1 MEYVEKQNIRA
12 CKGAL
17 NKNWRFPMPK
27 KKDFILIGVLL
38 VIALVGLAVTRL
50 LQHQSG
56 ASVTIT
62 VCGEVYGTYPLNQ
75 SREIEISDD
84 RGYNKV
90 VIENGSVHMEDAD
103 CPDQYCVQHAAIHS
117 SHETIICLPHELVVE
132 ITGGEVSDVDVIT
145 Q

>member
-1 MEYVEKQNIRA
+1 
-12 CKGAL
+12 
-17 NKNWRFPMPK
+17 MPK

-38 VIALVGLAVTRL
+38 VIALAGLGVTQL
-50 LQHQSG
+50 LQHQEG

-62 VCGEVYGTYPLNQ
+62 VGGETYGTYPLNQ
-75 SREIEISDD
+75 SRVIEINDD
-84 RGYNKV
+84 KGYNKV
-90 VIENGSVHMEDAD
+90 VIENGSVRMEDAD

-117 SHETIICLPHELVVE
+117 GHETIICLPHELVVE

>member
-1 MEYVEKQNIRA
+1 
-12 CKGAL
+12 
-17 NKNWRFPMPK
+17 MPK
-27 KKDFILIGVLL
+27 KKDFVLIGVLL
-38 VIALVGLAVTRL
+38 VIALIGLGVTHL
-50 LQHQSG
+50 LQRQSG

-62 VCGEVYGTYPLNQ
+62 VAGKTYGTYPLNQ
-75 SREIEISDD
+75 SKVIEISDD
-84 RGYNKV
+84 LGYNKV

-103 CPDQYCVQHAAIHS
+103 CPDQYCVEHAAIHA

>member
-1 MEYVEKQNIRA
+1 
-12 CKGAL
+12 
-17 NKNWRFPMPK
+17 MPK

-62 VCGEVYGTYPLNQ
+62 VGGEVYGTYPLNQ

-84 RGYNKV
+84 KGYNKV
-90 VIENGSVHMEDAD
+90 VIENGAD

>member
-1 MEYVEKQNIRA
+1 
-12 CKGAL
+12 
-17 NKNWRFPMPK
+17 MPK

-62 VCGEVYGTYPLNQ
+62 VGGEVYGTYPLNQ

-84 RGYNKV
+84 KGYNKV
-90 VIENGSVHMEDAD
+90 VIENGAFIWKTLTARISTAFSMQRSIPAMR
-103 CPDQYCVQHAAIHS
+103 PLSAY
-117 SHETIICLPHELVVE
+117 PMNW
-132 ITGGEVSDVDVIT
+132 
-145 Q
+145 

>member
-1 MEYVEKQNIRA
+1 
-12 CKGAL
+12 
-17 NKNWRFPMPK
+17 MPK

-56 ASVTIT
+56 ASVTI
-62 VCGEVYGTYPLNQ
+62 YGTYPLNQ

-84 RGYNKV
+84 KGYNKV

-132 ITGGEVSDVDVIT
+132 ITGGEVSNVDVIT

>member
-1 MEYVEKQNIRA
+1 
-12 CKGAL
+12 
-17 NKNWRFPMPK
+17 MPK

-38 VIALVGLAVTRL
+38 VIAVIGLGVTQL
-50 LQHQSG
+50 LQRETG

-62 VCGEVYGTYPLNQ
+62 VGGKVYGTYSLNQ

-84 RGYNKV
+84 KGYNKV
-90 VIENGSVHMEDAD
+90 VIENGTVHMEDAD
-103 CPDQYCVQHAAIHS
+103 CPDQYCVQHAAIRS

-132 ITGGEVSDVDVIT
+132 ITGGEVSDVDVVT

>member
-1 MEYVEKQNIRA
+1 
-12 CKGAL
+12 
-17 NKNWRFPMPK
+17 MPK

-38 VIALVGLAVTRL
+38 VIALIGLGATQF
-50 LQHQSG
+50 LQHQTG

-62 VCGEVYGTYPLNQ
+62 VGGETYGTYPLNQ
-75 SREIEISDD
+75 NRTIEINDD
-84 RGYNKV
+84 KGYNKI

-103 CPDQYCVQHAAIHS
+103 CPDQYCVRHAAIHS
-117 SHETIICLPHELVVE
+117 SHETIICLPPELVVE

>member
-1 MEYVEKQNIRA
+1 
-12 CKGAL
+12 
-17 NKNWRFPMPK
+17 MPK
-27 KKDFILIGVLL
+27 KRDFILIGVLL
-38 VIALVGLAVTRL
+38 VIALAGLAVTRL

-84 RGYNKV
+84 KGYNKV